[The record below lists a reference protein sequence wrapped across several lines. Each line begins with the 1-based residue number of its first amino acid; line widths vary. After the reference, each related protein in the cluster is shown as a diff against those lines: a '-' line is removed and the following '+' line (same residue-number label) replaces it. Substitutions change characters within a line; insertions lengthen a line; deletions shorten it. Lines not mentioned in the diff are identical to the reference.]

1 MHANIFDAS
10 IISLACQ
17 IFDNAFNVTLE
28 HQQSRQEQ
36 LSLLAL
42 LFQQSAK
49 RAEEL
54 IEGRKFFDIF
64 CKHFAM
70 HVGLHWPPSSL
81 GAAKLRIS
89 QVITDKSRGQWR

>member
-17 IFDNAFNVTLE
+17 IFDNVALE

-36 LSLLAL
+36 LSLLSL

-54 IEGRKFFDIF
+54 IEGRKFFDF
-64 CKHFAM
+64 FLQTFRNAC
-70 HVGLHWPPSSL
+70 GSSL
-81 GAAKLRIS
+81 AAF
-89 QVITDKSRGQWR
+89 VTWRGKTSNKPSNHR